1 MGPWNKYQICSSI
14 FLIFHWPL
22 NWSSIITLLEIIS
35 ELPSTQSRWPPM
47 YSLCPQHI
55 TFELQARN
63 SWGILWSRLPQPR
76 GLQQRDVKGKGVPSE
91 NVKGI
96 NLWSAKAFR
105 GPLKET
111 FLKQQLRRG
120 FVPDRSRASAQFD
133 GVFLFLHLQP
143 WTEET

>member
-1 MGPWNKYQICSSI
+1 MGPWKKYQICALI
-14 FLIFHWPL
+14 FLTFRWSLNIFHHYLAWNCFRGSTYTESL
-22 NWSSIITLLEIIS
+22 TIS
-35 ELPSTQSRWPPM
+35 M

-63 SWGILWSRLPQPR
+63 SCGILWSRLPQPR

-96 NLWSAKAFR
+96 NLWFAKAFR